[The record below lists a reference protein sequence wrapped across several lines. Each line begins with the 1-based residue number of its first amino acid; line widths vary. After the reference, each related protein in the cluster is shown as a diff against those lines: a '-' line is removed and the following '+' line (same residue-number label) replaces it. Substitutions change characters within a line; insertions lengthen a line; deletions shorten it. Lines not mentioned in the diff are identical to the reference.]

1 LCRKL
6 AISQAAKGRT
16 FDEVCKAAL
25 GIARQWRWDQNKAGR
40 LVEDLKQYYHCKG
53 LFAGGQADGVEWWE
67 SLEISA
73 DKHPFQSF
81 AITILSIVPH
91 SVDVECL
98 FSNLGGVQGVKRCN
112 FTVDTFEMMGK
123 LRAKYAYH
131 IFQCTKALRRSTC
144 RHHAHMHT
152 CEGGGINVGLAA
164 DILQN
169 FTWTPPLAPQSDNN
183 LEGPEAITDEDIEAA
198 FTDIEWR
205 DVETRSNIDPIIEG
219 SKVEAAKVY
228 DLEVLTQVEKGLA
241 PGAFNDKIRV
251 VDMTAGA
258 TNWDI
263 SSLLRAKGVSA

>member
-1 LCRKL
+1 
-6 AISQAAKGRT
+6 
-16 FDEVCKAAL
+16 
-25 GIARQWRWDQNKAGR
+25 
-40 LVEDLKQYYHCKG
+40 
-53 LFAGGQADGVEWWE
+53 
-67 SLEISA
+67 
-73 DKHPFQSF
+73 
-81 AITILSIVPH
+81 
-91 SVDVECL
+91 
-98 FSNLGGVQGVKRCN
+98 
-112 FTVDTFEMMGK
+112 MMGK

>member
-1 LCRKL
+1 
-6 AISQAAKGRT
+6 
-16 FDEVCKAAL
+16 
-25 GIARQWRWDQNKAGR
+25 
-40 LVEDLKQYYHCKG
+40 
-53 LFAGGQADGVEWWE
+53 
-67 SLEISA
+67 
-73 DKHPFQSF
+73 
-81 AITILSIVPH
+81 
-91 SVDVECL
+91 
-98 FSNLGGVQGVKRCN
+98 
-112 FTVDTFEMMGK
+112 
-123 LRAKYAYH
+123 
-131 IFQCTKALRRSTC
+131 
-144 RHHAHMHT
+144 MHT
-152 CEGGGINVGLAA
+152 CKAGGINVGLAA